1 MTSMQAS
8 QTTSAARTAIAVVPS
23 STDTF
28 SAFFLQRLHEAL
40 FDYSADSFKAPAL
53 NSHLRVIEL
62 SRIGGQ
68 AENQEFIRTSI
79 DSFFAEIVW
88 SIQSDP
94 VLRGGKKQLMQE
106 LVSRVKNGWG
116 KNTSFL
122 PAMSALLL
130 QFRRYLD
137 DLSEGLRLEAGKAEW
152 SKARVVQLLDSLIVE
167 LELTGYPRPFIYS
180 VAQKLTTQRKQNR
193 LIDGA
198 VRTVDLFLERFTSEP
213 KEFSVIGHVSHA
225 MAKATVRHP
234 GWSVHDMGMPPQKGA
249 ERSSQT
255 YAKDVDRLLTP
266 ATVEFRGNSLCQHDA
281 ARQFFIVLDRVGE
294 QIRFLDHHLP
304 VHVHSKA
311 FCVDLTSNTTS
322 ILPRSSSPLS
332 FTARTSEEEL
342 GSGLELLDFFF
353 GKSRLSNSA
362 KARLTQAI
370 EYHGAALTSKRQE
383 EQLLNLWSCLE
394 GFVGVP
400 SSAGSKITFV
410 REAVLSC
417 LALQYPQR
425 LFSLIANRVVQLVG
439 EKQMED
445 IWGIEAVRVA
455 SWRERLALVLL
466 NPQLVAQRTKLADWV
481 AQKDPVLLYRLY
493 ELVKRFENPKAARDT
508 LIRHREK
515 ITWQMNRIYWNRN
528 LIVHSAESLPYLP
541 TLVEHLHIYVD
552 SFIGSILYV
561 VAKFQATTIPSVLEL
576 FSVHE
581 KIRTDELSAF
591 AQEKTLSPGSTLDWV
606 FGRENILR
614 DSSGM

>member
-1 MTSMQAS
+1 MQAS
-8 QTTSAARTAIAVVPS
+8 QTTSPAHSAVAVAPS
-23 STDTF
+23 TTDTF

-68 AENQEFIRTSI
+68 AENHEFISASI
-79 DSFFAEIVW
+79 DSFFAEILW
-88 SIQSDP
+88 SIQNDP

-116 KNTSFL
+116 KNTQFL

-137 DLSEGLRLEAGKAEW
+137 DLSEELRLEAGKEQW
-152 SKARVVQLLDSLIVE
+152 SKARVIQLLDSLIVE

-180 VAQKLTTQRKQNR
+180 AAQKLTTQRKQNR
-193 LIDGA
+193 LNNGA
-198 VRTVDLFLERFTSEP
+198 VCTVDLFLERFTSEP
-213 KEFSVIGHVSHA
+213 REFSVVGCVSHA

-234 GWSVHDMGMPPQKGA
+234 GWSVHEMEMPTQKGA
-249 ERSSQT
+249 ERSAQT
-255 YAKDVDRLLTP
+255 FAKNVDRLLTP
-266 ATVEFRGNSLCQHDA
+266 ATVEFRGNSLCQHGA
-281 ARQFFIVLDRVGE
+281 AKQFFNVLDRVGE

-304 VHVHSKA
+304 IHVHSKA
-311 FCVDLTSNTTS
+311 LCVDLTSNTNS

-332 FTARTSEEEL
+332 FTARTSEMDL
-342 GSGLELLDFFF
+342 GNGLELLDFFF
-353 GKSRLSNSA
+353 DKSRLSNAA
-362 KARLTQAI
+362 KGRLAQAI
-370 EYHGAALTSKRQE
+370 EYHGAALTAKRHE

-400 SSAGSKITFV
+400 SSAGSKIAFV

-417 LALQYPQR
+417 LTLQYPQR
-425 LFSLIANRVVQLVG
+425 LFSLVANRVIDLVG
-439 EKQMED
+439 AKQMDEL
-445 IWGIEAVRVA
+445 WGIDMVHA
-455 SWRERLALVLL
+455 SESRERLALVLL
-466 NPQLVAQRTKLADWV
+466 NPELETARGKLASLV
-481 AQKDPVLLYRLY
+481 AQKDPVLLYRLF
-493 ELVKRFENPKAARDT
+493 ELVKRFGNPKATKET
-508 LIRHREK
+508 LMHHREK

-552 SFIGSILYV
+552 AFLGSILYV

-591 AQEKTLSPGSTLDWV
+591 SQEKTLIPGSTLDWV